1 MTRSERSPAYTYDR
15 VPTFGRLNS
24 LFEARFFSSRNYAA
38 FDYRNGR
45 SVPSTI
51 CVIICYLIRWLSH
64 SWFYYDHI
72 AVPCTWQVRGFWCSF
87 SPISRDLLL
96 LLLSFLPFLA
106 SPSSKNIFSRIML
119 TNQQAGCVRSKYVY
133 MQSFSPLWLLSCEF
147 VTHSLCPNRADRQP
161 TATHRERERDF
172 LSQQIVWWVMQRVYY
187 YTRTYLPVQCIRGI
201 ARSYDGRMAQSE
213 SITLLR
219 CFLHSPSS
227 QFLFSP
233 NLQV

>member
-15 VPTFGRLNS
+15 VPTFGRLNL

-161 TATHRERERDF
+161 TATHRERERLLKPANCVVSHAAGLLLHTYVLASAVHTGYSSLVRRTDGTE
-172 LSQQIVWWVMQRVYY
+172 WVYY
-187 YTRTYLPVQCIRGI
+187 
-201 ARSYDGRMAQSE
+201 
-213 SITLLR
+213 SITLLLTQPVKSVP
-219 CFLHSPSS
+219 FLS
-227 QFLFSP
+227 
-233 NLQV
+233 